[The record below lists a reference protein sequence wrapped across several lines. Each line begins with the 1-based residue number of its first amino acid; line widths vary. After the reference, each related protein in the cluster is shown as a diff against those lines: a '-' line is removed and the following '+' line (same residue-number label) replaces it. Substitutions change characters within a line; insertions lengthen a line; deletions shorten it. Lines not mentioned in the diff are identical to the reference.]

1 MIVNPDKFQLILIDK
16 KKGDQTNENIVID
29 NKQIKSVPSVEL
41 LGIQLDN
48 KLNFTSD
55 ISNRCKSLIR
65 LSFVEF
71 FFFFFFL
78 RNTYFM
84 AKFNYCP
91 LVWMFPNAVTL
102 KKITNLQKRAMR
114 FLHKS

>member
-65 LSFVEF
+65 LSFVELF
-71 FFFFFFL
+71 FFFFCEIVIL
-78 RNTYFM
+78 WLSLIIVR
-84 AKFNYCP
+84 
-91 LVWMFPNAVTL
+91 
-102 KKITNLQKRAMR
+102 
-114 FLHKS
+114 